1 MSTKNTTTNG
11 VVKTLTPTGT
21 ENSTQKPE
29 LSNLVVN
36 APGQEQPK
44 EEKPKLDE
52 KPKVETPKM
61 PTVEERLKKLEELQD
76 LADRREVLVDA
87 LKDVKAFNYKSTNS
101 TPRLSFSDGKN
112 NFSISNAAV
121 IGELVKVTVSK
132 LESEIAAIESQ
143 IAFSF

>member
-11 VVKTLTPTGT
+11 VVKNLPQAGN
-21 ENSTQKPE
+21 ENSTTKPE

-36 APGQEQPK
+36 APGQEQG
-44 EEKPKLDE
+44 KPEQQE
-52 KPKVETPKM
+52 KPKVETVKM

-76 LADRREVLVDA
+76 LADRRETLVDA
-87 LKDVKAFNYKSTNS
+87 LADVKAFNYKSANS

-121 IGELVKVTVSK
+121 IGELVTATIGK
-132 LESEIAAIESQ
+132 LQSEIAAIESQ
-143 IAFSF
+143 IAFTF

>member
-11 VVKTLTPTGT
+11 VVKTLTPTGN

-44 EEKPKLDE
+44 EEKPSEE

-121 IGELVKVTVSK
+121 IGELVNVTVSK

>member
-11 VVKTLTPTGT
+11 VVKNLPQSGN
-21 ENSTQKPE
+21 ENSTTKPE

-36 APGQEQPK
+36 APGQEQQK
-44 EEKPKLDE
+44 DGKPEQQE
-52 KPKVETPKM
+52 KPKVETVKM

-76 LADRREVLVDA
+76 LADRRETLVDA
-87 LKDVKAFNYKSTNS
+87 LADVKAFNYKSANS

-121 IGELVKVTVSK
+121 IGELVTATIGK
-132 LESEIAAIESQ
+132 LQSEIAAIESQ
-143 IAFSF
+143 IAFTF